1 MDVGWFGD
9 VELGGGGIDVG
20 FVGWCCSSDGCM
32 GVCWDL
38 VRRYSIQVKCS
49 FKAMVCCWRK
59 MQQGQLLTCFSIW
72 FVLWG
77 DEGELD
83 WGGSKLRWARCNA
96 KRALSS
102 WASFSTSTNFKCSEE
117 GDGGG
122 AW

>member
-1 MDVGWFGD
+1 MDVGEFGD
-9 VELGGGGIDVG
+9 VELVGGGFEVG
-20 FVGWCCSSDGCM
+20 FVDWGFWCCSSD

-49 FKAMVCCWRK
+49 FNAMVCCWRK

-72 FVLWG
+72 FLLCG
-77 DEGELD
+77 DDGELD
-83 WGGSKLRWARCNA
+83 CGGSKLRWARCNA

-102 WASFSTSTNFKCSEE
+102 WASFSSSTNFKCSEE